1 MARSR
6 EPSTLLPGPRHVT
19 PHHDRCR
26 PRLCSRSS
34 GLAEPRP
41 SKYDPYEAFRTWVR
55 SSSRRGVRDW
65 EPPHAAAL
73 HPPPRDPREVEDEG
87 RRRGVVKREK
97 AFADTVFA

>member
-1 MARSR
+1 M
-6 EPSTLLPGPRHVT
+6 
-19 PHHDRCR
+19 
-26 PRLCSRSS
+26 
-34 GLAEPRP
+34 
-41 SKYDPYEAFRTWVR
+41 R